1 MSTPEIG
8 VFLSAARTY
17 RPGTRVLDVDAAC
30 AAVRDLGF
38 ATVQLGKLS
47 DDLYA
52 PNDTAA
58 LADTLRRHGLTACAL
73 TMVYDGESYADYAS
87 VQRTV
92 GFMPAERVEERV
104 AFSLRCVD
112 TAAALGVPLV
122 TTHVGLIPADEA
134 DPAYR
139 QVLDATNRVAAHAA
153 ARGVRLAL
161 ETGQESA
168 AELLAFLDRLDH
180 PAGVNFDGANFVC
193 YRKDEP
199 LAALRALYPRVLGV
213 HVKDYLPPDEG
224 RLIRTCPLGQ
234 GAARV
239 DETVAFLLEA
249 GWACPL
255 VLEVYDETDPIGTIA
270 TARDHVQARLA
281 ATERK
286 PFRVKARRLGLRPG
300 IDPTKLNQLAADL
313 EDEELLRKH
322 AGRLPADLPGTGR
335 DPPDWMKSRRWR
347 SRTAAPCTA
356 PTRTSAASPGST
368 GETRSGSVTRR
379 RSVVA

>member
-1 MSTPEIG
+1 VSAVEIG

-17 RPGTRVLDVDAAC
+17 RPGTRELDVDAAC
-30 AAVRDLGF
+30 AAVRELGF
-38 ATVQLGKLS
+38 TTVQLGKLP
-47 DDLYA
+47 DEYYA
-52 PNDTAA
+52 PHDTAR
-58 LADTLRRHGLTACAL
+58 LAATLRRHGLTACAL

-122 TTHVGLIPADEA
+122 TTHVGLIPSDEA

-153 ARGVRLAL
+153 ARGVGLAL

-168 AELLAFLDRLDH
+168 AELLAFLDALDH

-199 LAALRALYPRVLGV
+199 LAALRALYPRILGV
-213 HVKDYLPPDEG
+213 HVKDYLPPDES

-239 DETVAFLLEA
+239 DDTLAFLLEA
-249 GWACPL
+249 GWSGPL
-255 VLEVYDETDPIGTIA
+255 VLEVYDEADPIGTIA
-270 TARDHVQARLA
+270 AARDYLQ
-281 ATERK
+281 T
-286 PFRVKARRLGLRPG
+286 RLGRV
-300 IDPTKLNQLAADL
+300 
-313 EDEELLRKH
+313 EEAL
-322 AGRLPADLPGTGR
+322 
-335 DPPDWMKSRRWR
+335 
-347 SRTAAPCTA
+347 
-356 PTRTSAASPGST
+356 
-368 GETRSGSVTRR
+368 
-379 RSVVA
+379 